1 MEVFMTN
8 FRNFTNGITFYV
20 SDDMRHLLD
29 DLSRERRVPV
39 SVVLREIV
47 SSNLS
52 ERKNQTK
59 KPAIKYI
66 NRTNETEGKNA

>member
-1 MEVFMTN
+1 MTN

-20 SDDMRHLLD
+20 SNEMRQQLD
-29 DLSRERRVPV
+29 EMSRERRVPV
-39 SVVLREIV
+39 SVILREIV

-59 KPAIKYI
+59 NLKS
-66 NRTNETEGKNA
+66 NT